1 MIFSINSPPQVLFGS
16 GSSEQ
21 TGQKLKELGCRKVL
35 CVHGKNVQKSGI
47 ADRVISAI
55 TNEGIEVVRFA
66 EVVADP
72 PDEVIE
78 KGAAIAKKEEVDG
91 IVGIGGG
98 SALDTA
104 KAINVLLGN
113 PSPITRYH
121 DKSIEIYR
129 AGVVL
134 LPTTAGTGSEVNN
147 VSVVT
152 DTKKNVK
159 SGVKGKACVA
169 DLAIVDPQFT
179 LGLPARA
186 TAITGMDTLAH
197 GIESMTTILANPM
210 ADMLDEKVIE
220 LVTRFLPVAVE
231 NGNDLKARTNLS
243 FAAMLAG
250 MAFDNTVLHLG
261 HAIAHSMGAVYH
273 IPHGIACSIAL
284 PEVIEYIVDVHPEK
298 IKTIGSIMGLNLEG
312 LSIQETGKAVAGKVR
327 DFAKSMGMPT
337 MKELNLDKNLLE
349 KVAEMAPH
357 DDCAAFMPKEAPQ
370 ERYWSFYTKLMNAE
384 VVPLEVVPVLT
395 G

>member
-1 MIFSINSPPQVLFGS
+1 M
-16 GSSEQ
+16 
-21 TGQKLKELGCRKVL
+21 
-35 CVHGKNVQKSGI
+35 
-47 ADRVISAI
+47 
-55 TNEGIEVVRFA
+55 
-66 EVVADP
+66 
-72 PDEVIE
+72 
-78 KGAAIAKKEEVDG
+78 
-91 IVGIGGG
+91 
-98 SALDTA
+98 
-104 KAINVLLGN
+104 
-113 PSPITRYH
+113 
-121 DKSIEIYR
+121 
-129 AGVVL
+129 

-370 ERYWSFYTKLMNAE
+370 ETI
-384 VVPLEVVPVLT
+384 LELLYKAYER
-395 G
+395 

>member
-1 MIFSINSPPQVLFGS
+1 VNSVIFSINSPPQVLFGS

-121 DKSIEIYR
+121 DKSIEILP
-129 AGVVL
+129 GKVLVL

-370 ERYWSFYTKLMNAE
+370 ETI
-384 VVPLEVVPVLT
+384 LELLYKAYER
-395 G
+395 

>member
-1 MIFSINSPPQVLFGS
+1 VIFSINSPPQVLFGS

-121 DKSIEIYR
+121 DKSIEILP
-129 AGVVL
+129 GKVLVL

-370 ERYWSFYTKLMNAE
+370 ETI
-384 VVPLEVVPVLT
+384 LELLYKAYER
-395 G
+395 

>member
-78 KGAAIAKKEEVDG
+78 KGAAIAKKEEVAG

-121 DKSIEIYR
+121 DKSIEILP
-129 AGVVL
+129 GKVLVL

-370 ERYWSFYTKLMNAE
+370 ETI
-384 VVPLEVVPVLT
+384 LELLYKAYER
-395 G
+395 

>member
-121 DKSIEIYR
+121 DKSIEILP
-129 AGVVL
+129 GKVLVL

-261 HAIAHSMGAVYH
+261 HAIAHSMGAIYH

-370 ERYWSFYTKLMNAE
+370 ETI
-384 VVPLEVVPVLT
+384 LELLYKAYER
-395 G
+395 

>member
-121 DKSIEIYR
+121 DKSIEILP
-129 AGVVL
+129 GKVLVL

-179 LGLPARA
+179 LGLPDRA

-370 ERYWSFYTKLMNAE
+370 ETI
-384 VVPLEVVPVLT
+384 LELLYKAYER
-395 G
+395 